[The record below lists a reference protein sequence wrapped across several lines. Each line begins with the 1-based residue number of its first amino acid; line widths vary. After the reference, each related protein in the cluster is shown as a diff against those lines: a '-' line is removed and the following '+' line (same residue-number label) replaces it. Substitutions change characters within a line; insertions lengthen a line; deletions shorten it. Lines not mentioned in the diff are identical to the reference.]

1 MWTYLLAIEEKKS
14 WNSEWVEEPINK
26 IKHYL
31 QNPPLFVSF
40 ISKRPLILYLTVTEV
55 VMGSVL
61 DQHDETTKKERKK
74 ERKSN
79 LLSK

>member
-1 MWTYLLAIEEKKS
+1 
-14 WNSEWVEEPINK
+14 
-26 IKHYL
+26 
-31 QNPPLFVSF
+31 
-40 ISKRPLILYLTVTEV
+40 LILYLTVTEV